1 MVQTSEMWAKRSM
14 LLKAI
19 RCGAKRRSTVSKNQ
33 DFCLKPCSR
42 PEQPG
47 QRACQQP
54 EKMSHRDRASPD
66 SRLFATSTD
75 DDDCGDQ
82 KKDIRSAAVAFVI
95 FVVRQLLLF
104 HRHLDQS
111 AAPKSK
117 RGVTEFNT
125 PQVDC
130 YHEHHIKSPRP
141 WKSHLLV
148 GTGSA
153 DPIDILVV
161 KVHFDGWLDHGKIW
175 RDVKITR
182 RISTELSSRII
193 SAQPAQS
200 K

>member
-1 MVQTSEMWAKRSM
+1 M
-14 LLKAI
+14 
-19 RCGAKRRSTVSKNQ
+19 RRSIAQLSASV
-33 DFCLKPCSR
+33 PSR
-42 PEQPG
+42 HTRFSAVFTTNIAESNF
-47 QRACQQP
+47 RYTQP